1 MNHRAVQAWLALV
14 ASCAAAAFT
23 PQQTPPRDTAKVTAG
38 TGTVRGRVTD
48 KATGQPIPRASVEM
62 MLQVQGSTGQR
73 YRTATSPDG
82 RYEFPDVPAGEYYIN
97 ANAGENRSG
106 YLPQALGE
114 GAAQAHPFG
123 RPPLVEL
130 KPGEVRSDADFAL
143 ARSFAIGGRVVN
155 EYGEG
160 LADARVSVEWQDG
173 TPVAS
178 WRSTDDRGDFRLFGL
193 RPGDYRVC
201 ASPSDSADWV
211 RPTEGDALHTRYF
224 RTCVPRRGS
233 APISIASADVDGVLV
248 QMRRGR
254 GLALSGR
261 VVTEAGGR
269 PENLQ
274 IHLTQIEGID
284 WLVRRVPLTVDGNT
298 FSARGVPPGEYILR
312 AAVTD
317 RQASAPRELA
327 SVPLT
332 LDVADVTDLVVVM
345 SAGVSVAGRV
355 VVDADAPP
363 VLRGERIA
371 VRASRDTDGE
381 RVYRQDQSVSAAVRE
396 DMTFELTRVHG
407 PIVIGVSG
415 LPDGWVLKSVRYRGT
430 EITDVATQFAS
441 GTTPRDLE
449 VTVTNRSARLVVR
462 MSADESPRGTR
473 AVPVLIPVDP
483 ARWKAGIT
491 APPYSAPSRDGTLAF
506 PPVRPGEYFVAAV
519 IAEHLQR
526 LRRDLTAIKAV
537 ASAAQ
542 RVRLVEHETHTADV
556 RLVPLPEDR

>member
-1 MNHRAVQAWLALV
+1 MIAGAVRGSLAVV
-14 ASCAAAAFT
+14 ALTAVAAFV
-23 PQQTPPRDTAKVTAG
+23 PLQTPPRDTAKHVTG
-38 TGTVRGRVTD
+38 TATVRGRVTD
-48 KATGQPIPRASVEM
+48 KATGQPIPRASIEM
-62 MLQVQGSTGQR
+62 MLQTRGTTGQR
-73 YRTATSPDG
+73 YRTATGPDG

-106 YLPQALGE
+106 HLPQALGE
-114 GAAQAHPFG
+114 GAAQAHAFG

-143 ARSFAIGGRVVN
+143 ARSFAIAGRVVN

-160 LADARVSVEWQDG
+160 LADARVSVERSDG

-201 ASPSDSADWV
+201 ASPSDTADWV
-211 RPTEGDALHTRYF
+211 RPMEGDSLHTRYL
-224 RTCVPRRGS
+224 RTCFPARGS
-233 APISIASADVDGVLV
+233 APLSIASADVDGVLV

-261 VVTEAGGR
+261 VLTEAGGR

-274 IHLTQIEGID
+274 IHLTQIDGIG
-284 WLVRRVPLTVDGNT
+284 WLVRRAPLTVDGNT

-332 LDVADVTDLVVVM
+332 LDAADVTDLVVVM
-345 SAGVSVAGRV
+345 STGVSVAGRMLFE
-355 VVDADAPP
+355 ADTAPA
-363 VLRGERIA
+363 LGGERLAIQ
-371 VRASRDTDGE
+371 ASRDSHGE
-381 RVYRQDQSVSAAVRE
+381 RVYWQDRSASAWVRD
-396 DMTFELTRVHG
+396 DMTFEFTRLHG
-407 PIVIGVSG
+407 PVVLRVSG
-415 LPDGWVLKSVRYRGT
+415 LPDGWILQSVRYRGT

-449 VTVTNRSARLVVR
+449 VTVTNRAARLLVR
-462 MSADESPRGTR
+462 MSPDESPRGTR
-473 AVPVLIPVDP
+473 VVPVLIPVDP

-491 APPYSAPSRDGTLAF
+491 APPYSPPSRDGTLAF

-526 LRRDLTAIKAV
+526 LRRDVTAIKAV

-542 RVRLVEHETHTADV
+542 RVRLLEHQTHTVDV
-556 RLVPLPEDR
+556 RLVALPEDR